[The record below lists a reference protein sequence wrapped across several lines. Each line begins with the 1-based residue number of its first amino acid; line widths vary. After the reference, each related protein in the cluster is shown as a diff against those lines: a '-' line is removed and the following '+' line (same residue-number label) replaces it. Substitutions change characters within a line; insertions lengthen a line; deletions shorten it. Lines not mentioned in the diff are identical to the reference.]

1 MVIDATGDLDV
12 AASAGAPFTD
22 GAYIVTTVS
31 RMGGVD
37 TDAAERFQFE
47 EPERFAAVDRRAK
60 RFIGGCWQYWWLKT
74 PLPGVVWCNCPHM
87 TGFDGMKV
95 ADLTAAEFEG
105 RRRMQALLEFA
116 RENVPGFERA
126 YFVDFAPQTGVRQTR
141 LLEGEYVVTKQD
153 VRNRVHFHDS
163 ICRGRDYY
171 TPYRALLPVGVDQML
186 VAGRHYS
193 ATRSAQKMSREIPP
207 CMAMGEAAG
216 IAAAQ
221 ALDGGIRVRDVDV
234 QVIQKQM
241 RSQGADPWRPTGRQ
255 RPDHGGCLMSLGP
268 GETTVQ
274 AGGEPGDGGCL
285 APSGPGQTAAQA
297 GHEPG
302 ERGCLASSG
311 PGQTASQPGHEP
323 GERGCPASSDPGAVD
338 ARPLPLAGVR
348 VLDFT
353 QVMMGPCCTQMLGDY
368 GADVIKIERA
378 GSGDLS
384 RWSVGEDPDGG
395 NNPVFASLNRNKRSV
410 ALNLK
415 SDADRTAALRLVE
428 TADVIVNNFRP
439 GVMERM
445 GFGYDDLRRIN
456 PRIIYAVGTG
466 FGLEGPY
473 VHKGGQDVL
482 AQAMS
487 GAMHRR
493 ADPELPLSIYP
504 TTLADYSA
512 GMHLM
517 QGILLALLQRE
528 KTGEGQQVAV
538 SLYNSMLAMQMQEA
552 AVWMMRGRELNW
564 AAMPLSGVFET
575 TDGAI
580 VMVGAFKE
588 NPLRDICGALG
599 IEDLSA
605 DARYATLEQQ
615 KAHRSELQTIFRDRF
630 AGDTTG
636 HWLERLGGVDIL
648 CAPVKTLK
656 DALDDPQTA
665 CNRMIVDLDPTAGGP
680 VRLVA
685 SPIDMSAAP
694 FAVRRAPPRLG
705 EHNDEVL
712 AQVRS
717 GGHAA

>member
-1 MVIDATGDLDV
+1 M
-12 AASAGAPFTD
+12 
-22 GAYIVTTVS
+22 
-31 RMGGVD
+31 
-37 TDAAERFQFE
+37 
-47 EPERFAAVDRRAK
+47 
-60 RFIGGCWQYWWLKT
+60 
-74 PLPGVVWCNCPHM
+74 
-87 TGFDGMKV
+87 
-95 ADLTAAEFEG
+95 
-105 RRRMQALLEFA
+105 
-116 RENVPGFERA
+116 
-126 YFVDFAPQTGVRQTR
+126 RQTR
-141 LLEGEYVVTKQD
+141 LLAGEYVVTRQD
-153 VRNRVHFHDS
+153 VRDRVHFHDS
-163 ICRGRDYY
+163 VCRGRDYY
-171 TPYRALLPVGVDQML
+171 TPYRALLPVGVDQLL
-186 VAGRHYS
+186 VAGRRR
-193 ATRSAQKMSREIPP
+193 TRRRRLP
-207 CMAMGEAAG
+207 GT
-216 IAAAQ
+216 
-221 ALDGGIRVRDVDV
+221 VR
-234 QVIQKQM
+234 
-241 RSQGADPWRPTGRQ
+241 
-255 RPDHGGCLMSLGP
+255 P
-268 GETTVQ
+268 GETAT
-274 AGGEPGDGGCL
+274 
-285 APSGPGQTAAQA
+285 
-297 GHEPG
+297 
-302 ERGCLASSG
+302 
-311 PGQTASQPGHEP
+311 QPGHEP

-395 NNPVFASLNRNKRSV
+395 NNPVFASLNRNKRSI

-415 SDADRTAALRLVE
+415 SD
-428 TADVIVNNFRP
+428 
-439 GVMERM
+439 
-445 GFGYDDLRRIN
+445 
-456 PRIIYAVGTG
+456 GTG
-466 FGLEGPY
+466 PRRCVSWRPQTWSSTTSAPASWSAWVSATTTCAASIRASSTRSAPASALEGPY

-615 KAHRSELQTIFRDRF
+615 KAHRSELQTIFPRPLRRRHHRAL
-630 AGDTTG
+630 AG
-636 HWLERLGGVDIL
+636 
-648 CAPVKTLK
+648 
-656 DALDDPQTA
+656 TA
-665 CNRMIVDLDPTAGGP
+665 RRRRHP
-680 VRLVA
+680 VRA
-685 SPIDMSAAP
+685 SEDAEGCP
-694 FAVRRAPPRLG
+694 
-705 EHNDEVL
+705 
-712 AQVRS
+712 
-717 GGHAA
+717 